1 MQWIVIVTKLSYV
14 RSNPKPDNGVLLR
27 AIEPKD
33 RQPRVAFAWR
43 EAIKTSLLPPSYLGM
58 GPAVA

>member
-1 MQWIVIVTKLSYV
+1 
-14 RSNPKPDNGVLLR
+14 LLC

-33 RQPRVAFAWR
+33 RQRRVAFAWR
-43 EAIKTSLLPPSYLGM
+43 EAIKTSFLPPCYLGM